1 MNPHLLRKIGWAL
14 FTIVF
19 VLVLNFFLFRILP
32 GDPARSV
39 KDPRLTQEAIA
50 AMQARFGLDKPLS
63 TQFFLYVRNLLA
75 GDLGISFHQQR
86 PVAQILG
93 GYLWNTVLLV
103 GTGTVLAIFIGILLG
118 VVAAWQANRTIDYVA
133 QIGSLVAWSMP
144 TFWFGMIL
152 LFLGSRYASLPIAG
166 MVTPGANYNSFLDRW
181 LDVGRHMLLPT
192 LTYAIIYAGEYTL
205 FMRSAMLDIFSE
217 DYILTAKAKGLQPM
231 QILRDHALPNAM
243 LPTVTVVALNLGYT
257 VAGAITLETV
267 FSWPGLGRAVV
278 EAVGRQD
285 YPVLQGAFLLLAVSV
300 ILANLVAD
308 VVYGYLDPRVGS
320 E

>member
-118 VVAAWQANRTIDYVA
+118 VVAAWQANRAIDYVA